1 MEVGKETWY
10 EKGGEKGM
18 VEIESEGYM
27 VQINILELSN
37 QLVKLHKIK
46 LIPHIEID
54 VCAWPIM

>member
-1 MEVGKETWY
+1 
-10 EKGGEKGM
+10 M